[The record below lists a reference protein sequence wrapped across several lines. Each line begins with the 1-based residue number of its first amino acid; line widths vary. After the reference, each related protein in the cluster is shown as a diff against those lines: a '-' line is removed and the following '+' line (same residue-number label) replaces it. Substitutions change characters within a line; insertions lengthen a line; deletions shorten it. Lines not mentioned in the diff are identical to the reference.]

1 MRLVL
6 IIKFWLGKFRSF
18 KKMFETT
25 CWSEVV
31 AHRRFFLI
39 DSKSLGYLCC
49 GFEGRS
55 MKRIKTCCKLHFF
68 LRAIHVITGWLSFWN
83 EFMSSPLD
91 FPVIFYMIP
100 NKPFI
105 SVQVIPVFNANESFC
120 FMLSSLHSLWN
131 LPPFYQAFLGQ
142 NSLAAA
148 PLHLSWCQMENN
160 EFQEFVLFSKKHLN

>member
-1 MRLVL
+1 
-6 IIKFWLGKFRSF
+6 
-18 KKMFETT
+18 MFETT
-25 CWSEVV
+25 CLSEVV

-83 EFMSSPLD
+83 EFMSSSLD
-91 FPVIFYMIP
+91 VPVIFYMIP
-100 NKPFI
+100 NRPFI

-148 PLHLSWCQMENN
+148 PLLFHDVKWRTTSFKNLFC
-160 EFQEFVLFSKKHLN
+160 FQKSVLKKFSYYSYF